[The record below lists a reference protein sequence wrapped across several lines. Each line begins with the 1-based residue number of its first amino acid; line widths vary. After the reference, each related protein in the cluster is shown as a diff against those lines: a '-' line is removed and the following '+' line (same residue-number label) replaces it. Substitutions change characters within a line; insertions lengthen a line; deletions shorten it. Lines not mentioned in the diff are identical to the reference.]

1 MKTLMIDQNA
11 TRNLV
16 DRARNGEREAFDLLA
31 SAFGPRLRLSIQ
43 GWSKFQLGPK
53 ADADDVLQE
62 TFVRAYRG
70 LPRFEWQDEDS
81 FFRWLC
87 GIAKHALAQAAQ
99 DARRVGQSV
108 TSDPVQ
114 KSGASATRVLRRHE
128 RFDRLEAA
136 LERLPPDHQQIIRLC
151 RLDGLTST
159 EAGERMNRSP
169 AAVRQLLVRAL
180 RELKEHFGDTES
192 LHLPDRQFRFREKND
207 DQ

>member
-16 DRARNGEREAFDLLA
+16 DRARNGEREAFDQLA
-31 SAFGPRLRLSIQ
+31 SAFGSRLRLSIQ

-108 TSDPVQ
+108 TSDLVQ
-114 KSGASATRVLRRHE
+114 KSEASATKVLRRHE

-136 LERLPPDHQQIIRLC
+136 LERLPPDLQKIIRLF

-192 LHLPDRQFRFREKND
+192 LHLPDRRLRFKEEND
-207 DQ
+207 GE